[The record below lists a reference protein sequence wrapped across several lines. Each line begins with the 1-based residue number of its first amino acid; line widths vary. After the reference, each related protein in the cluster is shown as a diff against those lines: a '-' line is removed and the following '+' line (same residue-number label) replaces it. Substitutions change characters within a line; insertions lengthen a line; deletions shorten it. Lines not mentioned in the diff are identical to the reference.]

1 MRSLLPI
8 TVRSRLAVTVGALVL
23 GATLLVGPLAL
34 TVAEHDMRAVLG
46 DQQFALLSSAA
57 AFIDD
62 RLEARVREMD
72 VLARSVP
79 PAALHDPRRLQAWLS
94 EREPGALDGFV
105 NVVAFARNGDLVA
118 SGSSMP
124 SAQPLTGAGRQYFE
138 ETVRRR
144 HGLVSEPFQSRLS
157 GAQIVL
163 VTVPVFDAA
172 GDLAYVLAG
181 RIDLQHS
188 NFLRQIDALKPGRS
202 GYLFLMSA
210 DGVVIDHPNRERLM
224 ERLDAAAGD
233 KMDGYPGAQRALHG
247 FEGWLHG
254 VDRQGAAIFTYK
266 RLRSTGWVLG
276 ARYPSDEAFAPMA
289 RMRRRVLA
297 VAAALALLAG
307 GFAWW
312 LVRRRLRPLDALRR
326 KVAAMRRGG
335 VGSAAL
341 QADPQLCRRDEIG
354 ELARAFHGLVHEREQ
369 ASNRVRAIADNVP
382 AAIAYVD
389 RDERIV
395 FTNAGFERM
404 LGLAGGACGRTVRE
418 ALGEAGYARLE
429 PLVRA
434 VLRGERGRVE
444 DVRSDDKR
452 RHQLI
457 DYLPDVI
464 EDDDGNLGVAGF
476 YVLAMDISER
486 KEAELVQAASEQRLR
501 LIADN
506 LPVLI
511 CYIDRNHRLG
521 FANATFRAWLG
532 LGEGRV
538 EGMHLLE
545 ALGKPGYDGARAR
558 LLGAFAGNGVRFEM
572 ALQAAGQHRIL
583 EWTFVPDRGGAA
595 VGADA
600 GAAPGAEAGA
610 VTGVYA
616 LAHDMTRMK
625 EAERRL
631 VQMARVDDL
640 TGIAN
645 RRLFNETLARAL
657 ERARRKG
664 SVLGLAYLDID
675 HFKRINDTWGH
686 GVGDEVLQEFARR
699 LSASVRAVDTVARLA
714 GDEFVIVLED
724 VGGVAQAAQTGA
736 QVVEAM
742 RAPFA
747 TSAGE
752 LAVSA
757 SVGITLADAGAG
769 PLPDQ
774 ERLLGQA
781 DAALYE
787 AKRAGRDR
795 FVVLGDAAAPAGYR
809 PEG

>member
-1 MRSLLPI
+1 LRSFFPT

-23 GATLLVGPLAL
+23 GATVVVGPLAL
-34 TVAEHDMRAVLG
+34 TVAEYDMRAVLG

-62 RLEARVREMD
+62 RLDARLREMEG
-72 VLARSVP
+72 LAQAVP
-79 PAALHDPRRLQAWLS
+79 PDALHDPRRLQAWLS
-94 EREPGALDGFV
+94 EHDMTGPDAFV
-105 NVVAFARNGDLVA
+105 NIVAFASNGDLVA
-118 SGSSMP
+118 SGASMP

-144 HGLVSEPFQSRLS
+144 RGIVSEPFQSRLS
-157 GAQIVL
+157 GAQVVL
-163 VTVPVFDAA
+163 VTAPVFDGA
-172 GDLAYVLAG
+172 GALAYVLAG
-181 RIDLQHS
+181 RIDLQRS

-210 DGVVIDHPNRERLM
+210 QGVVIDHPRRERLM
-224 ERLDAAAGD
+224 QQVDGAAGNGA
-233 KMDGYPGAQRALHG
+233 DGHPGARQALRG
-247 FEGWLHG
+247 FEGWMHG
-254 VDRQGAAIFTYK
+254 SDREGAAIFTYK
-266 RLRSTGWVLG
+266 RLRSTGWVLA
-276 ARYPSDEAFAPMA
+276 ARYPSAEAFAPMS
-289 RMRRRVLA
+289 RMRHRVLA
-297 VAAALALLAG
+297 VAGALALLAG

-312 LVRRRLRPLDALRR
+312 LVRRRLRPLDTLRR
-326 KVAAMRRGG
+326 TVAAMRNGG
-335 VGSAAL
+335 MGSAAL
-341 QADPQLCRRDEIG
+341 QADPQLRRCDEIG
-354 ELARAFHGLVHEREQ
+354 ELARAFHDLVHEREQ
-369 ASNRVRAIADNVP
+369 VSSRMRAIADNVP

-389 RDERIV
+389 RDERVV
-395 FTNAGFERM
+395 FTNAGFDRM
-404 LGLAGGACGRTVRE
+404 LGLAAGAAVGRTVRE
-418 ALGEAGYARLE
+418 SLGEAGYARLE

-444 DVRSDDKR
+444 DVRSDDSR

-457 DYLPDVI
+457 DYLPDLG
-464 EDDDGNLGVAGF
+464 EDGAVAGF

-486 KEAELVQAASEQRLR
+486 KEAELAQAASEQRLR

-532 LGEGRV
+532 LADARV
-538 EGMHLLE
+538 DGMHLLE

-558 LLGAFAGNGVRFEM
+558 LQAAFAGDGARFEM

-583 EWTFVPDRGGAA
+583 EWTFVPDRGRG
-595 VGADA
+595 G
-600 GAAPGAEAGA
+600 GA
-610 VTGVYA
+610 VAGVYA
-616 LAHDMTRMK
+616 LAHDMTRVK

-645 RRLFNETLARAL
+645 RRLFGETLARAL

-664 SVLGLAYLDID
+664 GVLGLAYLDID
-675 HFKRINDTWGH
+675 HFKRINDTLGH
-686 GVGDEVLQEFARR
+686 GVGDEVLKEFARR
-699 LSASVRAVDTVARLA
+699 LAASVRAVDTVARLA

-724 VGGVAQAAQTGA
+724 VGGAAQAARVGA
-736 QVVEAM
+736 HVVEAM

-747 TSAGE
+747 TAAGA
-752 LAVSA
+752 LQVSA
-757 SVGITLADAGAG
+757 SVGITVADAGAG

-774 ERLLGQA
+774 EQLLGQA

-795 FVVLGDAAAPAGYR
+795 YVVVGEDGTGAA
-809 PEG
+809 

>member
-1 MRSLLPI
+1 MRSILPI

-72 VLARSVP
+72 VLAGAVP
-79 PAALHDPRRLQAWLS
+79 PAALHDARRLQAWLS

-144 HGLVSEPFQSRLS
+144 HGLVSEPFESRLS
-157 GAQIVL
+157 GAQVVL
-163 VTVPVFDAA
+163 VTAPVFDAA

-210 DGVVIDHPNRERLM
+210 DGVVIDHPNRDRLL
-224 ERLDAAAGD
+224 ERLDAAAAGSVGD
-233 KMDGYPGAQRALHG
+233 QPGAQRALRG
-247 FEGWLHG
+247 FEGWLYG
-254 VDRQGAAIFTYK
+254 SDSQGAAIFTYK
-266 RLRSTGWVLG
+266 RLRSTGWILG

-289 RMRRRVLA
+289 RMRGRVLA
-297 VAAALALLAG
+297 VAGALALLAG

-341 QADPQLCRRDEIG
+341 QSDPQLRRRDEIG
-354 ELARAFHGLVHEREQ
+354 ELARAFHDLVHEREQ

-389 RDERIV
+389 REERIV
-395 FTNAGFERM
+395 FTNAAFEGM
-404 LGLAGGACGRTVRE
+404 LGMAGGACGRTVRE

-457 DYLPDVI
+457 EYLPDVGAD
-464 EDDDGNLGVAGF
+464 EHGNPAVAGF

-486 KEAELVQAASEQRLR
+486 KEAELAQAASEQRLR

-521 FANATFRAWLG
+521 FANATFRDWLG
-532 LGEGRV
+532 LDGATL

-558 LLGAFAGNGVRFEM
+558 LQGAFGGDGVRFEM
-572 ALQAAGQHRIL
+572 ALQAAGRHRIL
-583 EWTFVPDRGGAA
+583 EWTFVPDRGGAGTA
-595 VGADA
+595 VGA
-600 GAAPGAEAGA
+600 GKGA

-645 RRLFNETLARAL
+645 RRLFGETLARAL
-657 ERARRKG
+657 ERARRSG

-686 GVGDEVLQEFARR
+686 GVGDEVLREFARR

-724 VGGVAQAAQTGA
+724 VGGVAQATCTAA

-747 TSAGE
+747 TSAGS

-769 PLPDQ
+769 PLPGQ
-774 ERLLGQA
+774 EQLLGQA

-795 FVVLGDAAAPAGYR
+795 FVVLGDAAASAGYR